1 MMEDSVGRLEAIWIK
16 RAHGGPMDSVQSIVA
31 VENAGLDGNADQG
44 GWRQVTLIEKEV
56 FDRISEARGEVVDP
70 SVRRANFL
78 LSGIRL
84 EETRERVL
92 CVGDLRIEIR
102 GMTRPCE
109 VMNAQHEGLRED
121 LEPNW
126 GAGAFGVV
134 LGDANVSVGD
144 GVSWEET

>member
-1 MMEDSVGRLEAIWIK
+1 MEGAGGRLEAIWIK
-16 RAHGGPMDSVQSIVA
+16 RAHGGPMDPVESTVA

-84 EETRERVL
+84 EETRDRVL

-109 VMNAQHEGLRED
+109 LMDAQHEGLREA
-121 LEPNW
+121 LQPHW

-134 LGDANVSVGD
+134 LGDATVSVGD
-144 GVSWEET
+144 QVSWE

>member
-1 MMEDSVGRLEAIWIK
+1 MEESGGKLEAIWIK
-16 RAHGGPMDSVQSIVA
+16 RAHGGAMDSVESTVA

-56 FDRISEARGEVVDP
+56 FDRISEARGEAVDP

-109 VMNAQHEGLRED
+109 VMNAQHDGLRED

-134 LGDANVSVGD
+134 LGDASVSVGD
-144 GVSWEET
+144 GVDWEEA

>member
-1 MMEDSVGRLEAIWIK
+1 MEESMGRLEAIWIK
-16 RAHGGPMDSVQSIVA
+16 RAHGGPMDSVQSTVA

-70 SVRRANFL
+70 SARRANFL

-84 EETRERVL
+84 EETRDRVL

-121 LEPNW
+121 LDPHW

-144 GVSWEET
+144 GVSWEEV

>member
-1 MMEDSVGRLEAIWIK
+1 MEGSGGRLEAIWIK
-16 RAHGGPMDSVQSIVA
+16 RAHGGPMDAVQSTVA

-84 EETRERVL
+84 EETRDQVL
-92 CVGDLRIEIR
+92 CVGDVRIEIR

-109 VMNAQHEGLRED
+109 LMDAKHHGLRD
-121 LEPNW
+121 ALQPNW

-134 LGDANVSVGD
+134 LGDATVSVGD
-144 GVSWEET
+144 EVSWE

>member
-1 MMEDSVGRLEAIWIK
+1 MDEVAGRLEAIWIK
-16 RAHGGPMDSVQSIVA
+16 RAHGGPMASVESTVA

-56 FDRISEARGEVVDP
+56 FDGISEARGEVVDP

-84 EETRERVL
+84 EETRDRVL

-102 GMTRPCE
+102 GETRPCE
-109 VMNAQHEGLRED
+109 LMNAQHEGLREELD
-121 LEPNW
+121 PHW
-126 GAGAFGVV
+126 CAGAFGVV
-134 LGDANVSVGD
+134 LGDATVSVGD
-144 GVSWEET
+144 DVSWERT

>member
-1 MMEDSVGRLEAIWIK
+1 MEESVGRLEAIWIK
-16 RAHGGPMDSVQSIVA
+16 RAHGGPMDSVESAVA
-31 VENAGLDGNADQG
+31 VEDAGLDGNADQG

-78 LSGIRL
+78 LSGVRL
-84 EETRERVL
+84 EETRNRVL
-92 CVGDLRIEIR
+92 RVGDLRIEIR

-109 VMNAQHEGLRED
+109 LMNAQHEGLRED
-121 LEPNW
+121 LDPHW

-134 LGDANVSVGD
+134 LGDANVAVGD
-144 GVSWEET
+144 GVRWEGT